1 MRRKLPQ
8 INQNFKGSTFKDG
21 DVKNATHH
29 SSSRQHMGNTNNDT
43 MMGSTSFLDSS
54 CTLPVSRN
62 INWDKIYDAVFSSI
76 KRKESNMSKK
86 RKYIV
91 IRYVKVPRNN
101 HQITFTIYTS
111 FKQTTTF
118 IRSHVKITFIQPIS
132 TFHVNYWI
140 SHDTC
145 VQEIKICISFKCFD
159 MIWLIP
165 SLFSD

>member
-62 INWDKIYDAVFSSI
+62 INWDKIYDAVYSSI

-86 RKYIV
+86 GNILLFDMLKY
-91 IRYVKVPRNN
+91 
-101 HQITFTIYTS
+101 
-111 FKQTTTF
+111 
-118 IRSHVKITFIQPIS
+118 
-132 TFHVNYWI
+132 
-140 SHDTC
+140 
-145 VQEIKICISFKCFD
+145 QEITIK
-159 MIWLIP
+159 
-165 SLFSD
+165 